1 MGEGSILRVIRRYR
15 RRRCCTCRRM
25 YALARSLSPAG
36 SLVYS
41 LLPCC
46 RAHAHPH
53 SHFPV
58 YSPLPCCCYRCIV
71 VAVAVVAAA
80 TAVHTLSSFSLV
92 LARLLAPLLPLP
104 LLLPPR
110 VRSLALIRLRS
121 CSFSLLFVVLPVPV
135 KPKLALKIV
144 FRYSHFVGVKRT

>member
-53 SHFPV
+53 SHFPF
-58 YSPLPCCCYRCIV
+58 YSPLPCCCYHCIV

-92 LARLLAPLLPLP
+92 LARA
-104 LLLPPR
+104 
-110 VRSLALIRLRS
+110 VAAAAVIAAAACALTGPHLFAFMLVFSSVCGTTSACKTKI
-121 CSFSLLFVVLPVPV
+121 SF
-135 KPKLALKIV
+135 KDCI
-144 FRYSHFVGVKRT
+144 